1 MLERNLAGAYAKL
14 VEGISEGCTLA
25 VSQDFFSLISSNNE
39 ILETT
44 RKVRAILTPD
54 EGKRWLIRGRI
65 EHSVEDGRSGAREF
79 ETTFDPTDFNEGGVD
94 PEVPWDSVVGVGWNA
109 VRLAVNPFYQPKGA
123 EFYTDRATSYFDYRL
138 EFYYSRE
145 GAELY
150 SYIGSSEM
158 FGHEAIRY
166 EHRFPSPF
174 FLDAPAGT
182 ETLFVLEFARDDPL
196 LVRDSGYQGPV
207 DGGLGL
213 MEMNAVTEFGIE
225 SC

>member
-14 VEGISEGCTLA
+14 VEGISEGCTLT
-25 VSQDFFSLISSNNE
+25 VSQEYFGLLSTDK
-39 ILETT
+39 ILQLTGNT
-44 RKVRAILTPD
+44 QATFTPD
-54 EGKRWLIRGRI
+54 EGNLWYI
-65 EHSVEDGRSGAREF
+65 EGSRQESAEDGRSWTREF
-79 ETTFDPTDFNEGGVD
+79 ETTFDPTDFDEGGVD
-94 PEVPWDSVVGVGWNA
+94 PEVPWDSVVGAGWGA

-158 FGHEAIRY
+158 FGHEAVRY

-196 LVRDSGYQGPV
+196 LVRESGYQGPV
-207 DGGLGL
+207 DDELGL
-213 MEMNAVTEFGIE
+213 MSMSAVTEFGIE